1 MRLKILILVLSFSI
15 KISFAQIFCDLR
27 IDFNLDEIDFNSI
40 VFIREEHTIDS
51 VKYNGVYFCPNSK
64 AKVYCNI
71 GKNGKKNGVV
81 IIFTQDGGFFANG
94 EFKADKQSG
103 WWWYG
108 GCCRTYYKRGK
119 EKQTICALF

>member
-1 MRLKILILVLSFSI
+1 MSFKRWFIVLFLCG
-15 KISFAQIFCDLR
+15 KISFAQNFCDLR

-40 VFIREEHTIDS
+40 VFIRGEYTIDS

-64 AKVYCNI
+64 ARIYCNI

-81 IIFTQDGGFFANG
+81 IIFKQDGGFFANG
-94 EFKADKQSG
+94 EFKADKKSG